1 MLQVLYPA
9 DVHAAGRAYFRRINR
24 AVWDGVPALDD
35 LYAELEDLR
44 DAFLTA
50 TRAALD

>member
-1 MLQVLYPA
+1 MKLRGGVRAPP
-9 DVHAAGRAYFRRINR
+9 AYFRRINR